1 MIKSPLQAGRRGIEV
16 LLQKGGH
23 ETGALECLG
32 ECWSWGQLSVQLH
45 TGTPMTTH
53 RLEPCHFK
61 PSIPKLFLFSS
72 LDQVSEGCVVRELRP
87 CSELVTMSRKVESE
101 VELARVLGEVA
112 RLGTSSN
119 QEI

>member
-1 MIKSPLQAGRRGIEV
+1 
-16 LLQKGGH
+16 
-23 ETGALECLG
+23 
-32 ECWSWGQLSVQLH
+32 
-45 TGTPMTTH
+45 MTTH

-87 CSELVTMSRKVESE
+87 CSELVTMSRKVENE
-101 VELARVLGEVA
+101 VEFAQVLGEVA

-119 QEI
+119 QETCCNCMGFVWNALCIR